1 MKTGHSAE
9 NVPEHPFRGKSTHN
23 TEFRVFFS
31 GKIAVGVVAV

>member
-1 MKTGHSAE
+1 LPKFE
-9 NVPEHPFRGKSTHN
+9 FRSLVFWSKSSHG